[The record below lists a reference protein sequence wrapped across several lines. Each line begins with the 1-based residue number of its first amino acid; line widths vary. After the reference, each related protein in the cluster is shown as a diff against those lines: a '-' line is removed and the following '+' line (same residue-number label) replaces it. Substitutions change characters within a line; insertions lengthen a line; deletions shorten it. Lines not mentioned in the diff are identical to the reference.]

1 MKLRFQS
8 VLRGLLLT
16 LLVGLSPWMAGCTS
30 QGQPELMDSG
40 EAMSSA
46 PVRMAGSSEFAAVS
60 PAPPEAEREI
70 IRNGSQTVEVEDLA
84 ASIAKIQ
91 QSVAKLQGRV
101 ENVYQADRSA
111 SLSVRVPAAA
121 LDGLMDDVA
130 SLGDEE
136 VRSTTSQDVTEQV
149 RDMDAELTNQLA
161 LRDRFRELAK
171 RAEKVEDILK
181 VERELARV
189 QSRVDSL
196 TGRLKRLRDQVAMS
210 QLQISLQGPD
220 LKTRSVPGPVQWVVR
235 GVGWFVK
242 KLWVIEY

>member
-1 MKLRFQS
+1 MKLDSQFM
-8 VLRGLLLT
+8 LRGLLLM
-16 LLVGLSPWMAGCTS
+16 LLVGLTPWLAGCTT
-30 QGQPELMDSG
+30 QGQA
-40 EAMSSA
+40 EAAMQSDTAMPSA
-46 PVRMAGSSEFAAVS
+46 VRMAGGAEFAAAS
-60 PAPPEAEREI
+60 PAPPAADREI

-91 QSVAKLQGRV
+91 VSVGKLQGRV

-111 SLSVRVPAAA
+111 NLSVRVPAAA
-121 LDGLMDDVA
+121 LDGLMDEVA
-130 SLGDEE
+130 ALGDEE

-149 RDMDAELTNQLA
+149 RDLDAELTNQLA

-210 QLQISLQGPD
+210 QLQISLTGPD
-220 LKTRSVPGPVQWVVR
+220 MKTRSVPGPVQWVVR